1 MCVLYVWVIISF
13 DVRVVLEQYGNIQ
26 NSGVNMILTPEEAKE
41 LGEALVDAAETV
53 QSAKKDQN
61 VILVKDTAVS
71 VNADLLLDDW
81 ELIATVSDR

>member
-1 MCVLYVWVIISF
+1 M
-13 DVRVVLEQYGNIQ
+13 RVVLEQYGNIQ

-71 VNADLLLDDW
+71 VNADLLMDDW
-81 ELIATVSDR
+81 ELVATVSDK

>member
-1 MCVLYVWVIISF
+1 M
-13 DVRVVLEQYGNIQ
+13 RVVLEQYGNIQ

>member
-1 MCVLYVWVIISF
+1 
-13 DVRVVLEQYGNIQ
+13 VRVVLEQYGNIQ

-71 VNADLLLDDW
+71 VNADLLMDDW
-81 ELIATVSDR
+81 ELVATVSDK

>member
-1 MCVLYVWVIISF
+1 MCVLYVWVIITF

-26 NSGVNMILTPEEAKE
+26 NSGVNMILTPTEAKE
-41 LGEALVDAAETV
+41 LGEALLDASETV

-71 VNADLLLDDW
+71 VNADLLMDDW
-81 ELIATVSDR
+81 ELVATVSDR

>member
-1 MCVLYVWVIISF
+1 
-13 DVRVVLEQYGNIQ
+13 
-26 NSGVNMILTPEEAKE
+26 MILTPEEAKE

>member
-71 VNADLLLDDW
+71 VNADLLMDDW
-81 ELIATVSDR
+81 ELVATVSDK

>member
-1 MCVLYVWVIISF
+1 
-13 DVRVVLEQYGNIQ
+13 
-26 NSGVNMILTPEEAKE
+26 MILTPEEAKE

-71 VNADLLLDDW
+71 VNADLLMDDW
-81 ELIATVSDR
+81 ELVATVSDR

>member
-71 VNADLLLDDW
+71 VNADLLMDDW
-81 ELIATVSDR
+81 ELVATVSDR

>member
-1 MCVLYVWVIISF
+1 
-13 DVRVVLEQYGNIQ
+13 
-26 NSGVNMILTPEEAKE
+26 MILTPEEAKE

-71 VNADLLLDDW
+71 VNADLLMDDW
-81 ELIATVSDR
+81 ELVATVSDK